1 MSTCLCCQDDQTLI
15 TSMLISSGSVSY
27 NEAVCVVMMK
37 CCVQGYEGTPRQY
50 IATQGPMESTV
61 EDFWRMVWEN
71 NTDTIVMATNFT
83 ERGIVS
89 DVIAPPPLTLP
100 LIISPDLVPRTS
112 VHVTGQPRAVKAM
125 AVWR

>member
-1 MSTCLCCQDDQTLI
+1 M
-15 TSMLISSGSVSY
+15 Y
-27 NEAVCVVMMK
+27 A
-37 CCVQGYEGTPRQY
+37 QGYQGAPRQY

-89 DVIAPPPLTLP
+89 HHYYHYYYHYSYSILL
-100 LIISPDLVPRTS
+100 
-112 VHVTGQPRAVKAM
+112 GQM
-125 AVWR
+125 F